1 MDYMAETTLNEKD
14 SLQDMLNLEKTI
26 VKVYATAMTE
36 GVSKGFRDVVYKHLN
51 DTCDDQL
58 NVFMQ
63 MTELGYAKVQSA
75 EDSVLQAEKEKFSK
89 AKQTFS

>member
-1 MDYMAETTLNEKD
+1 
-14 SLQDMLNLEKTI
+14 MLNLEKTI

-63 MTELGYAKVQSA
+63 MTELGYAKVESA
-75 EDSVLQAEKEKFSK
+75 EDSVLAQEKEKFSK
-89 AKQTFS
+89 EKYTFN

>member
-1 MDYMAETTLNEKD
+1 MDYKADVTLNEKD

-26 VKVYATAMTE
+26 VKVYATVMTE
-36 GVSKGFRDVVYKHLN
+36 AVSQSFRDVVYKHLN

-63 MTELGYAKVQSA
+63 MTELGYAKVQPA
-75 EDSVLQAEKEKFSK
+75 EDSVLKQEKEKFSK
-89 AKQTFS
+89 VKLS